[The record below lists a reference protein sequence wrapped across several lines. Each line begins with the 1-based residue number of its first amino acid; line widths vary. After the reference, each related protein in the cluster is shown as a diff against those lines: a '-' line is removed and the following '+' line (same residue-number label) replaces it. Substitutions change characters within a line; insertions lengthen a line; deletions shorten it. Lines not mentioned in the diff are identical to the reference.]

1 MVSRVVRRA
10 ALLAAGLSIVL
21 TACGGPGGTGQ
32 PGATT
37 PGGSSG
43 NGAPISSAQ
52 PQSTAQAQGSQVLP
66 VPSDIEQAV
75 YFLAQDSSGTS
86 VASGS
91 RIALMFEPD
100 GRATLYLASSTEELA
115 YHGAWNYEDGQLS
128 LKFTADDFKPDA
140 TFELNLADSTVT
152 MPFLVFGTGTGTS
165 TWKRGSLSVVPKTMA
180 VFAADAADPDA
191 GATPDQA
198 LDEAVGVAQAMIDS
212 GDPNVDVVP
221 VASSGAMRLTSAG
234 RTAADA
240 GLTVGSPSPKIDS
253 VTKLEDGLRIEYEDG
268 PSIDVALAGW
278 TAEPTD
284 ATALTVGPI
293 ASDPRVRLDPARPGD
308 GTDDPANKNAV
319 FIVPFASR
327 KYVGRNWTTLLPN
340 KVLAWSGVETGL
352 IKPAGGFAWNTEAAK
367 LKGVGYSVATAFD
380 ADASLSKI
388 IDLLGGK
395 SSSAPGVVVFNT
407 HGASNGDLSTG
418 VDLGPTDDLAG
429 AEGKLAAA
437 LAEVSAAYP
446 DLATFEGG
454 TAANPKT
461 LSLFAVE
468 RSDDPRMGEFF
479 LAITPAF
486 WRWLD
491 SHGASFS
498 KSLVYIAACSTDATP
513 DLREAV
519 HARAYFGWATDINS
533 ALAGAV
539 GNYLIDSMIR
549 PTHTAEEAYYNI
561 FRIVSTQQRI
571 YDEDQDFEDAIAS
584 GYAKSTG
591 FLDLLH
597 GYGWD
602 GSTLVPYATSGW
614 LDREMNPGDVWW
626 LVFAGRWDQSA
637 ADGANTL
644 LKCEMTYWQA
654 GEQAGLSDT
663 FCNAAAPGGVPTS
676 DEVGYATFVLTG
688 KQLVPY
694 SGTAVPRLTLDDGGS

>member
-10 ALLAAGLSIVL
+10 ALLAAGLSIIV
-21 TACGGPGGTGQ
+21 TACGGPGGSGQ

-37 PGGSSG
+37 PGGSG
-43 NGAPISSAQ
+43 GTGAPTSSAQ
-52 PQSTAQAQGSQVLP
+52 AQSTAREQGSQPLP

-75 YFLAQDSSGTS
+75 YFLAEDSSGTK
-86 VASGS
+86 VASDA
-91 RIALMFEPD
+91 RIALMFEPN
-100 GRATLYLASSTEELA
+100 GRAALYLASSTEELA
-115 YHGAWNYEDGQLS
+115 YHGTWNYEEGHLS
-128 LKFTADDFKPDA
+128 LKFTAEDFRPDA
-140 TFELNLADSTVT
+140 TFELNLADNTVA

-212 GDPNVDVVP
+212 GDPNVDVGP
-221 VASSGAMRLTSAG
+221 VAARGAIRRTSAG

-240 GLTVGSPSPKIDS
+240 GLAVGAPSPRIDS
-253 VTKLEDGLRIEYEDG
+253 VTKLQDGLHIEYEDG
-268 PSIDVALAGW
+268 PAIDVALTGW
-278 TAEPTD
+278 TAEPSD

-293 ASDPRVRLDPARPGD
+293 ASDPRVRLDPARPGQ
-308 GTDDPANKNAV
+308 GTDDPANKRAV

-327 KYVGRNWTTLLPN
+327 KYVGRNWTMLLPN
-340 KVLAWSGVETGL
+340 KTLAWFGVETGL
-352 IKPAGGFAWNTEAAK
+352 IKPPGGFNWNTEAAN
-367 LKGVGYSVATAFD
+367 LRGVGYDVATAFD
-380 ADASLSKI
+380 ANASLSKI
-388 IDLLGGK
+388 IELLGGK
-395 SSSAPGVVVFNT
+395 SSSAPGLVIFNT

-418 VDLGPTDDLAG
+418 VDLGPTDDVAG

-437 LAEVSAAYP
+437 LAEVSGTYP

-454 TAANPKT
+454 TAEKPKT

-468 RSDDPRMGEFF
+468 RSDDPTMGEIF

-486 WRWLD
+486 WRWLG
-491 SHGASFS
+491 SHGASFGR
-498 KSLVYIAACSTDATP
+498 SLVYISACSTDASP
-513 DLREAV
+513 DLREAI

-533 ALAGAV
+533 TLAGAV
-539 GNYLIDSMIR
+539 GNYLIESMVR
-549 PTHTAEEAYYNI
+549 PTHTSEEAYYNI
-561 FRIVSTQQRI
+561 FRIVSTRQRI
-571 YDEDQDFEDAIAS
+571 YDEDQDFEDSIAS
-584 GYAKSTG
+584 GLAGSTG

-602 GSTLVPYATSGW
+602 GSALVPYATSGW
-614 LDREMNPGDVWW
+614 LDREMNPGNVWW
-626 LVFAGRWDQSA
+626 LVFAARWDQHA
-637 ADGANTL
+637 TDGADAL
-644 LKCEMTYWQA
+644 VKCEMTYWQT
-654 GEQAGLSDT
+654 GEQAGLRDA
-663 FCNAAAPGGVPTS
+663 FCNAAAPGGVPSS

-694 SGTAVPRLTLDDGGS
+694 SGTAVPRLTLADGGA